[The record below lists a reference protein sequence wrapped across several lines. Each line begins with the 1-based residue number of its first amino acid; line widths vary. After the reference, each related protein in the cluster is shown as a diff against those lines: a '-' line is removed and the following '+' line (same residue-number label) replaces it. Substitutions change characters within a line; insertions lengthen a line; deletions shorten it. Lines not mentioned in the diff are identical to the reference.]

1 MAAKMA
7 AKIVET
13 KENIYYDIPPST
25 HFTIFCDEECLHLN
39 INICIC
45 DHLNNLL
52 MNGKF

>member
-7 AKIVET
+7 AKIVEI

-25 HFTIFCDEECLHLN
+25 HFTIFCDEKCLQLN
-39 INICIC
+39 INIC
-45 DHLNNLL
+45 DHLNNFL